1 MFNKKKE
8 NLNIPAHVAIILDGN
23 GRWAKKRGMPRTYG
37 HQKGV
42 ENIRRVALA
51 ASDFGIKALSVYAFS
66 TENWKRPKAEVD
78 FLMKLPGEFEKK
90 FKDDFEKHD
99 IKVTFSGRKTHLS
112 KENLEILERIT
123 EKTSQRQGLVLNICF
138 DYGSQTE
145 ITEAVKNS
153 KTRSKWS
160 EGVKLYALELLEKL
174 GENIDYRMNE
184 DAGDVWGEISSP
196 ALLEKELLNGAEHWK
211 EYSEGGCS
219 LVYDFEIA
227 QRTCTPSELK
237 RTKNG
242 ELNPN
247 SRENWLDVQARALFQ
262 AANLIKRLCQ

>member
-78 FLMKLPGEFEKK
+78 FLMKLPREFEKK

-123 EKTSQRQGLVLNICF
+123 KNTSQRKGLVLNICF

-145 ITEAVKNS
+145 ITEAVKLIAEDVKKGLVEPKDITKEMIEENLYTKDLPKLDLLIRPSGEVRLSNFLLWQAAYAELYFCDTYWPAFS
-153 KTRSKWS
+153 KKT
-160 EGVKLYALELLEKL
+160 LEK
-174 GENIDYRMNE
+174 
-184 DAGDVWGEISSP
+184 
-196 ALLEKELLNGAEHWK
+196 ALVDFTKRNRRF
-211 EYSEGGCS
+211 GG
-219 LVYDFEIA
+219 
-227 QRTCTPSELK
+227 LK
-237 RTKNG
+237 
-242 ELNPN
+242 
-247 SRENWLDVQARALFQ
+247 S
-262 AANLIKRLCQ
+262 

>member
-123 EKTSQRQGLVLNICF
+123 KNTSQRKGLVLNICF

-145 ITEAVKNS
+145 ITEAVKLIAEDVKKGSLEPKDITKEMIEENLYTKDLPKLDLLIRPSGEVRLSNFLLWQAAYAELYFCDTYWPAFS
-153 KTRSKWS
+153 KKT
-160 EGVKLYALELLEKL
+160 LEK
-174 GENIDYRMNE
+174 
-184 DAGDVWGEISSP
+184 
-196 ALLEKELLNGAEHWK
+196 ALVDFTKRNRRF
-211 EYSEGGCS
+211 GG
-219 LVYDFEIA
+219 
-227 QRTCTPSELK
+227 LK
-237 RTKNG
+237 
-242 ELNPN
+242 
-247 SRENWLDVQARALFQ
+247 S
-262 AANLIKRLCQ
+262 

>member
-145 ITEAVKNS
+145 ITEAVKLIAEDVKKGLIEPKDITKEMIEENLYTKDLPKLDLLIRPSGEVRLSNFLLWQAAYAELYFCDTYWPAFS
-153 KTRSKWS
+153 KKT
-160 EGVKLYALELLEKL
+160 LEK
-174 GENIDYRMNE
+174 
-184 DAGDVWGEISSP
+184 
-196 ALLEKELLNGAEHWK
+196 ALVDFTKRNRRF
-211 EYSEGGCS
+211 GG
-219 LVYDFEIA
+219 
-227 QRTCTPSELK
+227 LK
-237 RTKNG
+237 
-242 ELNPN
+242 
-247 SRENWLDVQARALFQ
+247 S
-262 AANLIKRLCQ
+262 